1 MIRPSFSRAGVLF
14 ALCLPVFAAACAPPQ
29 PAPPPPAATAA
40 EPDDPR
46 QALDD
51 ALKLASEL
59 KYAESIAAFEAI
71 KAKTPSAVTAL
82 DGLKYVVIY
91 AETGGMA
98 KYQELTRWMVEKY
111 REPKTATDAERSVK
125 GYIVSA
131 GATDPELIR
140 HAVLVTTFASERAA
154 ADGEGA
160 YQGFFDTSRG
170 VALYRS
176 GAFKEA
182 AKWLSTTTEHESL
195 YVRSLALPF
204 LAMSELSLK
213 NRINAGNL
221 LKRTRS
227 TAQQLP
233 KPGTDEYLLQ
243 WTDTLI
249 ARKALQEAEDVF
261 AKAGIR

>member
-1 MIRPSFSRAGVLF
+1 MNRLGPFGSAARI
-14 ALCLPVFAAACAPPQ
+14 AACLSFLFVAGCAPSEST
-29 PAPPPPAATAA
+29 PPPAAAPA
-40 EPDDPR
+40 EPADPR
-46 QALDD
+46 QQLDD
-51 ALKLASEL
+51 ALRLASEL
-59 KYAESIAAFEAI
+59 KYAESISAFEAI
-71 KAKTPSAVTAL
+71 RAKTPNAVTTL

-91 AETGGMA
+91 AEAGDLK
-98 KYQELTRWMVEKY
+98 KYEELTRWMVDRY

-131 GATDPELIR
+131 GATDPALIG
-140 HAVLVTTFASERAA
+140 HAVIVTKFASERAA

-170 VALYRS
+170 VALYRA
-176 GAFKEA
+176 GQFKEA
-182 AKWLSTTTEHESL
+182 VRWLSTTVEHESL

-213 NRINAGNL
+213 NRISAGNL
-221 LKRTRS
+221 LKRSRG

-233 KPGTDEYLLQ
+233 KPGTDEYVLQ

-249 ARKALQEAEDVF
+249 ARKALQEAEAVF
-261 AKAGIR
+261 AKADIR